1 MLLKKK
7 RQEESVRPLRGWAKF
22 FHRLGRLI
30 LFPLRRPVLTLV
42 ILLILFLAPT
52 FRGVKPVDVPRW
64 YASQVYGV
72 CNKVLVWWGI
82 RQPEVAPGSFKFNPD
97 EAAPAP
103 VAPSEFETPEP
114 VDSEAPNILDVLK
127 GTDNSAAEQPQEA
140 EQPLA
145 PSVEETPQV
154 EEVEQPQTR
163 SDIRIPA
170 DESLYA
176 YPANKKVSSLKYV
189 DFPHEIIGKAV
200 VHDSNEIEINGEF
213 IMMYGIF
220 VHPYTARG
228 VSATKYLKD
237 LIDGKEIKCGVVAYT
252 EQDIATGICYYN
264 GVNLNR
270 DMVQKGYTRNV
281 AL

>member
-7 RQEESVRPLRGWAKF
+7 RQDERIRPLQGWAKF

-82 RQPEVAPGSFKFNPD
+82 RQPEVAPGSFKFNPED
-97 EAAPAP
+97 AAPAP

-114 VDSEAPNILDVLK
+114 IDDNAPNILDVLK
-127 GTDNSAAEQPQEA
+127 GADKG
-140 EQPLA
+140 
-145 PSVEETPQV
+145 EETTQTEDEEQSTPDESQASQV
-154 EEVEQPQTR
+154 EDEGQPQTR
-163 SDIRIPA
+163 SDIRIPV
-170 DESLYA
+170 DERMYA
-176 YPANKKVSSLKYV
+176 YPADKKVSSLKYV
-189 DFPHEIIGKAV
+189 DFPHEVVGKAV
-200 VHDSNEIEINGEF
+200 VHDSNEIEVNGEF
-213 IMMYGIF
+213 IMMYGVF

-264 GVNLNR
+264 GINLNR
-270 DMVQKGYTRNV
+270 DMVLKGYTRNV